1 MANEKITEMD
11 PASTPF
17 DHTEVIE
24 LVQNGDNVQAPISEI
39 GRNLQYVTFNTTP
52 TPGAHE
58 TGKLYWDADAGT
70 MAFMTDVADVVLQVG
85 QEIYVKVRNNTGS
98 LIANGKPVRITGAIG
113 NRPTIALA
121 QADTAQNA
129 RVIGVATEDIANNED
144 GYITAFGLVR
154 DFDTS
159 TFSVGDD
166 LYLSQTVAGEFVN
179 VEPGS
184 GIVVICGVVI
194 VSNATN
200 GIFLTRIIF

>member
-11 PASTPF
+11 PAATPL
-17 DHTEVIE
+17 DHTEIIE

-39 GRNLQYVTFNTTP
+39 GRNLQYVTFNTAP

-70 MAFMTDVADVVLQVG
+70 MAFMTDVTDVVLQVG

-129 RVIGVATEDIANNED
+129 RVIGVATEDIANNAD

-159 TFSVGDD
+159 SFSVGDD

-200 GIFLTRIIF
+200 GIFLARIIF